1 MVLSPEFPTLSLDWR
16 YLSVPILHQL
26 LERYVAP
33 LQRVTNLLLVD
44 AEGEELEL
52 GSHFQDF
59 VLRLDTSS
67 SVCVKQVFSIREEW
81 FKSIFTP
88 ELTVFP
94 IFPPPT
100 LAIELLAQFEEL
112 VVEDPRPDS
121 TLRATVFP
129 LCLQGP
135 FPH

>member
-1 MVLSPEFPTLSLDWR
+1 M
-16 YLSVPILHQL
+16 
-26 LERYVAP
+26 
-33 LQRVTNLLLVD
+33 
-44 AEGEELEL
+44 
-52 GSHFQDF
+52 
-59 VLRLDTSS
+59 
-67 SVCVKQVFSIREEW
+67 CVKQVFSIREEW

-129 LCLQGP
+129 LCLQG
-135 FPH
+135 FFFSLKTLARMSTTHTEDEWQAVEDNLKALSIVSQ